1 MQLWKPKASKG
12 PVGPSVW
19 IREGWLR
26 LSRVPGGR
34 KLFNRVLGQA
44 IPYTGSIGAEVLE
57 LEPGRALVRLRDRR
71 AIRNHLG
78 SIHAIAL
85 ANLGELTGNLALAF
99 SLPDDAR
106 FIVTSLLIDF
116 QKKARGPLI
125 AECNCPPPASSERQ
139 EYTLTINIRNADKQL
154 VSQVTLK
161 TLVSPIPGARS

>member
-1 MQLWKPKASKG
+1 MKG

-19 IREGWLR
+19 IREGWLK

-34 KLFNRVLGQA
+34 KLFNRILAKA
-44 IPYTGSIGAEVLE
+44 IPYTGSIGAEVIRLE
-57 LEPGRALVRLRDRR
+57 AGHCVVRLRDRR

-85 ANLGELTGNLALAF
+85 ANLGELAGNLALAF

-116 QKKARGPLI
+116 QKKARGTLI
-125 AECNCPPPASSERQ
+125 AECQCPPSATSERT
-139 EYTLTINIRNADKQL
+139 EYTLIVNIRDADEKI

-161 TLVSPIPGARS
+161 TLVSPIPGSRG